1 MWKSPT
7 TGYLIAKID
16 IVILLWWAYKYWFL
30 LVFWILRVHERGAF
44 MPNSSVFIFL
54 ILRSLYRMIY
64 KNPKLFF
71 GKNSLNVLNVKL
83 LSISIFNVFSFF
95 MHFCWEWHLA
105 LYIWSDFPGSGT
117 SAASMTSTASTTSVA
132 SMTSTASFH

>member
-1 MWKSPT
+1 
-7 TGYLIAKID
+7 
-16 IVILLWWAYKYWFL
+16 
-30 LVFWILRVHERGAF
+30 

-83 LSISIFNVFSFF
+83 LSISIFNVFSFLCIF
-95 MHFCWEWHLA
+95 AENDTLHFTYGVIFLA
-105 LYIWSDFPGSGT
+105 QEPQQPQ
-117 SAASMTSTASTTSVA
+117 
-132 SMTSTASFH
+132 